1 MSPCPLAGS
10 IPHPISSIG
19 DASNVTNTS
28 RLVYDTLVLHCET
41 VPEWT
46 KDAYVQ
52 FVTEIVDASLF
63 ASPEVTENRPTTL
76 SYASPSFLLMG
87 AILTVIVMV
96 IV

>member
-10 IPHPISSIG
+10 HPSDPISSIG
-19 DASNVTNTS
+19 DGSNVTNTS

-52 FVTEIVDASLF
+52 FVTDIVDAS
-63 ASPEVTENRPTTL
+63 
-76 SYASPSFLLMG
+76 
-87 AILTVIVMV
+87 
-96 IV
+96 